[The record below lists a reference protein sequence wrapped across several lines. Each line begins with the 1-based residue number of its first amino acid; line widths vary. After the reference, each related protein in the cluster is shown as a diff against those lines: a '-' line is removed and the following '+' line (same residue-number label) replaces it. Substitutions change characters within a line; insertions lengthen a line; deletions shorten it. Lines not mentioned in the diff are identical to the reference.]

1 MQSVVSAYTIGY
13 GTGYAQVETP
23 KKPMKIDGH
32 PFPANMVD
40 VGKKGNA
47 LQTKMLTSQSAKEFG
62 AVDPK
67 AQITADEVKGKEPQE
82 RGVSVAPKKKLTSR
96 MLLNKFQS
104 DQERRQYRE
113 ESTRQHEG
121 H

>member
-1 MQSVVSAYTIGY
+1 
-13 GTGYAQVETP
+13 
-23 KKPMKIDGH
+23 MKIDGH

-40 VGKKGNA
+40 VGKKTNA
-47 LQTKMLTSQSAKEFG
+47 LQTKMLTSQSAKDSG

-67 AQITADEVKGKEPQE
+67 AQIMADEAKGKEPQQKE
-82 RGVSVAPKKKLTSR
+82 EPVAPKKKVTSQ
-96 MLLNKFQS
+96 MLLNKFQR

-113 ESTRQHEG
+113 ESARQHEG